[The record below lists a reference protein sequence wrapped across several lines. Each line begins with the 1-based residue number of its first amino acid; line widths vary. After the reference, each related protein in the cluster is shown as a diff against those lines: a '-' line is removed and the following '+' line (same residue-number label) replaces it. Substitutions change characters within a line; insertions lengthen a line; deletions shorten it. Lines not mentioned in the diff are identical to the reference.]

1 VTPARAPPSPVS
13 LRVSRATFN
22 EIALLLVSS
31 GHHGRVSPRPGAP
44 ARPEN
49 ADGGERLTRIVLPAT
64 LILRC
69 P

>member
-1 VTPARAPPSPVS
+1 MAVSTPRRPAPPVS

-31 GHHGRVSPRPGAP
+31 GHHARVTPSKPAPG
-44 ARPEN
+44 
-49 ADGGERLTRIVLPAT
+49 DTGGDRLTRIVLPAT
-64 LILRC
+64 LILRH